1 MSKRKLFKEIQSGLR
16 EYAAHPETLSR
27 RKFPDP
33 DPKVIRQS
41 LELTQA
47 EMAALMNVS
56 LRTWQNWE
64 QQHRTPTGPVKSFLR
79 VLEAEPEAV
88 FRAMRPMR

>member
-1 MSKRKLFKEIQSGLR
+1 MNKRNLFKEIQAGLKEYSANPDALARR
-16 EYAAHPETLSR
+16 EFPEPDPRAIRETLN
-27 RKFPDP
+27 
-33 DPKVIRQS
+33 
-41 LELTQA
+41 LTQS

-64 QQHRTPTGPVKSFLR
+64 QQHRALTGPVKSFLR

-88 FRAMRPMR
+88 FRAMQPTR